1 VAITQLSLFNDAL
14 FNLGARKLVALSDDV
29 EGQYLLTDAWGSGG
43 TSPGAVAA
51 CLEQGFWNFAMLSTA
66 INHTGPENT
75 TGFAWTFT
83 KPSDM
88 IRLAYL
94 CSDDRYI
101 EPLLNYQDNPTTW
114 DADIDPIY
122 VRYVSNGASYGLN
135 YAIWPESF
143 RLYVGWY
150 LAWKIARSL
159 TGSKV
164 TQEDAAKEMKLALRD
179 AKSKDAMK
187 DPPKRMWRS
196 NWTESRYR
204 GYGDRY
210 IIDPP
215 S

>member
-1 VAITQLSLFNDAL
+1 VAITELSLKNDAL
-14 FNLGARKLVALSDDV
+14 FNLGQRKLATLADDV
-29 EGQYLLTDAWGSGG
+29 EARYLLADAWGDGG
-43 TSPGAVAA
+43 TTPGAVAA
-51 CLEQGFWNFAMLSTA
+51 CLEQGFWNFAMRSA
-66 INHTGPENT
+66 EIAKAGDNSA
-75 TGFAWTFT
+75 GFAHSFT

-94 CSDDRYI
+94 CSDDRYS
-101 EPLLNYQDNPTTW
+101 EPLMNYQDNPTTW

-122 VRYVSNGASYGLN
+122 VRYVSNHASYGLN

-150 LAWKIARSL
+150 LAWKIAGSL
-159 TGSKV
+159 TGSKK
-164 TQEDAAKEMKLALRD
+164 TAEEAKEEMKAALRD

-196 NWTESRYR
+196 NWTEARSR
-204 GYGDRY
+204 GWGNRY